1 MAPQPTRIAGF
12 HALGG
17 VIAAVVTGSTDP
29 YGGLMATVPTLAP
42 PAAPTATTAIEV
54 YDLEMTYGSGATRVH
69 ALHGVDLAVAGGEFV
84 AIMGPSGSG
93 KSTLLHI
100 LGALESPT
108 GGTVSVG
115 GNRYEGLGD
124 RKLTRFR
131 RDHIGFVFQF
141 FNLLRSLTALENVL
155 LPALIA
161 GERPEAHLER
171 ARALLATVGL
181 ADRADHLPSELSGGE
196 QQRVSIARALLLSPE
211 IVLADEPTGNL
222 DTRSGKGVLRLLREL
237 NETEG
242 HTIVM
247 VTHDPAAAATA
258 DRVVFLRDGR
268 IAGEVPGG
276 STRDVVAFYTSLEA
290 GESG

>member
-1 MAPQPTRIAGF
+1 MA
-12 HALGG
+12 
-17 VIAAVVTGSTDP
+17 VS
-29 YGGLMATVPTLAP
+29 
-42 PAAPTATTAIEV
+42 AIQV
-54 YDLEMTYGSGATRVH
+54 RDLEKAYGAGATAVL
-69 ALHGVDLAVAGGEFV
+69 ALRGVDLDVAAGDFV

-108 GGTVSVG
+108 AGLVAVG
-115 GNRYEGLGD
+115 GNRYDGLD
-124 RKLTRFR
+124 DKRLTRFR

-141 FNLLRSLTALENVL
+141 FNLLGSLTALENVL

-161 GERPEAHLER
+161 GERAGPHVER
-171 ARALLATVGL
+171 AQMLLATVGL

-222 DTRSGKGVLRLLREL
+222 DSRAGKGVLRLLREI
-237 NETEG
+237 NESEG

-247 VTHDPAAAATA
+247 VTHDPAAAACA

-268 IAGEVPGG
+268 IAGQVSGG
-276 STRDVVAFYTSLEA
+276 STADVVKFFTTLDPDASEA
-290 GESG
+290 EPAATG

>member
-1 MAPQPTRIAGF
+1 MVAIDADNAP
-12 HALGG
+12 
-17 VIAAVVTGSTDP
+17 
-29 YGGLMATVPTLAP
+29 
-42 PAAPTATTAIEV
+42 AIEV
-54 YDLEMTYGSGATRVH
+54 QDLEMTYGKGATRVH
-69 ALHGVDLAVAGGEFV
+69 ALRGADLRVMRGEFV

-108 GGTVSVG
+108 GGIVSVG
-115 GNRYEGLGD
+115 GNRYEGLD
-124 RKLTRFR
+124 DKRLTRFR

-141 FNLLRSLTALENVL
+141 FNLLTSLTALENVL

-161 GERPEAHLER
+161 GEKPGDHIER
-171 ARALLATVGL
+171 ARELLGTVGL

-222 DTRSGKGVLRLLREL
+222 DSRAGKGVLRLLREI
-237 NETEG
+237 NRNEG

-247 VTHDPAAAATA
+247 VTHDPAAAASA
-258 DRVVFLRDGR
+258 DRVVFLRDGQ
-268 IAGEVPGG
+268 IAGQVPGG
-276 STRDVVAFYTSLEA
+276 STADVVSFFTTLDPGAAEA
-290 GESG
+290 EPVLTG

>member
-1 MAPQPTRIAGF
+1 MTATASQPET
-12 HALGG
+12 H
-17 VIAAVVTGSTDP
+17 
-29 YGGLMATVPTLAP
+29 
-42 PAAPTATTAIEV
+42 APTAPLDAGPAIEV
-54 YDLEMTYGSGATRVH
+54 HDLTKAYGAGATQVN
-69 ALHGVDLAVAGGEFV
+69 ALRGVDLTIAPGEFV

-100 LGALESPT
+100 LGALESST
-108 GGTVSVG
+108 SGTVAVR
-115 GNRYEGLGD
+115 GNRYDGLD
-124 RKLTRFR
+124 DKRLTLFR

-141 FNLLRSLTALENVL
+141 FNLLGTLTALENVL

-161 GERPEAHLER
+161 GERPGPHVER
-171 ARALLATVGL
+171 ARELLATVGL
-181 ADRADHLPSELSGGE
+181 ADRAEHLPSELSGGE

-222 DTRSGKGVLRLLREL
+222 DTRAGNGVLRLLRDI
-237 NETEG
+237 NEAEG

-258 DRVVFLRDGR
+258 DRVVFLRDGG

-276 STRDVVAFYTSLEA
+276 STVEVAKFFTALEPGA
-290 GESG
+290 AEAELAPGG

>member
-1 MAPQPTRIAGF
+1 MAA
-12 HALGG
+12 
-17 VIAAVVTGSTDP
+17 
-29 YGGLMATVPTLAP
+29 VPTLAP
-42 PAAPTATTAIEV
+42 PSAPASTAIEV
-54 YDLEMTYGSGATRVH
+54 HDLEMTYGSGATRVN
-69 ALHGVDLAVAGGEFV
+69 ALRGVDLAVGRGEFV

-108 GGTVSVG
+108 GGMVAVG

-124 RKLTRFR
+124 RRLTHFR

-171 ARALLATVGL
+171 ARSLLERVGL

-258 DRVVFLRDGR
+258 DRVVFLRDGH

-276 STRDVVAFYTSLEA
+276 STQDVVDFYTSLET
-290 GESG
+290 GETG

>member
-1 MAPQPTRIAGF
+1 M
-12 HALGG
+12 
-17 VIAAVVTGSTDP
+17 S
-29 YGGLMATVPTLAP
+29 TVPTLDLQSRAP
-42 PAAPTATTAIEV
+42 IAATTAIEV
-54 YDLEMTYGSGATRVH
+54 HDLEMSYGSGATCVH
-69 ALHGVDLAVAGGEFV
+69 ALRGVDLVVARGEFL

-108 GGTVSVG
+108 GGTVAVG

-124 RKLTRFR
+124 RRLTRFR

-171 ARALLATVGL
+171 ARVLLDTVGL

-222 DTRSGKGVLRLLREL
+222 DSRSGKGVLRLLREL

-242 HTIVM
+242 RTIVM

-290 GESG
+290 GETG